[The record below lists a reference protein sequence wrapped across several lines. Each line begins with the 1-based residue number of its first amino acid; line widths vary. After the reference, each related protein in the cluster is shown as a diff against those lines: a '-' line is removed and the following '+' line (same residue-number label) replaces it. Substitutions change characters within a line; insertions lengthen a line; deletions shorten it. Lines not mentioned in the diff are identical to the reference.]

1 LNFCSISRSARLLF
15 LAAVLALAAAAAPP
29 AYGAAPQSEP
39 VGHPGQMIE
48 NLQASLR
55 IIESSMGTRE
65 LTKDEIDSFRQEVEF
80 VADSALRIRASA
92 MRKDEEQ
99 KRLLQALGPKPAES
113 EPPESPR
120 VADER
125 RRLEDSSAHYEGQ
138 IKSSNVLLARV
149 DALRARLSREEF
161 GALARILRR
170 RTESPLSP
178 ALVTKAVAGIPPGME
193 RFTDTVSAW
202 WQSVEFNR
210 NRFGVLVWWLVLLVV
225 GLGVV
230 LPTRNWLL
238 RRYGPD
244 HREESPS
251 FTRRFRVML
260 AVGLGNV
267 VLPVAGILGLYV
279 VFINGAAPTPGI
291 YLITSILT
299 VALCQFFLVTGL
311 AAAATSPGYPNWRIS
326 HFSNDSAVRLY
337 HSIRQFAGA
346 VVLLNVI
353 RIVLDD
359 LNGARRFGQV
369 LDANVIEGALPI
381 LFGAI
386 VVVTVALTV
395 LHILGKSNWRFVF
408 VDEEGKSGTRPP
420 GRLVRVFFFVAKLG
434 LLLGIVGALAGYV
447 NLGMFLTQRVVW
459 SLLLVAFAYL
469 LREFIAATC
478 RQAAGADSEIGS
490 LLHDTLGYTGA
501 GASRLMFWMM
511 LIVDLVLV
519 AAGIVALLL
528 FWGVQVSDIAN
539 TAYKL
544 FYGISVGNFT
554 FSLLDVSIS
563 LGVFVLLFVAVR
575 LFQNFLSKRVLAQ
588 TVLDVGVRD
597 ALTTSIG
604 YAGIIVAAFIAIST
618 LGVQLSQ
625 LALIFGALSVG
636 IGFGLQHVV
645 NNFISGLILLIYRP
659 IKSGDWIVVGPHQGY
674 VKKINVVATEL
685 QTFDNADVIIPN
697 SQLVTSE
704 VLNWTH
710 KSTVARVIIS
720 VGVAYDSDP
729 RRVRDLLLHCAEAR
743 KEVLR
748 SPAPA
753 VVFRDFGESALIF
766 ELRFF
771 IRQADYMLLTA
782 SDLRFDIT
790 DAFREAGIVIPFP
803 QRDIHIVAPGSAA
816 AEASAPPSAAV
827 DKPRRERSRRRKS
840 GAVEDGG
847 DGDGDGD

>member
-1 LNFCSISRSARLLF
+1 MTSRSTARCAGPLL
-15 LAAVLALAAAAAPP
+15 LAVILALAGAATIPSAH
-29 AYGAAPQSEP
+29 GAAPQSEP
-39 VGHPGQMIE
+39 VARPGVTIE

-55 IIESSMGTRE
+55 IIESTVGTRE
-65 LTKDEIDSFRQEVEF
+65 LTSDEIDSFRQEVEY

-92 MRKDEEQ
+92 MRHDEEE
-99 KRLLQALGPKPAES
+99 KRLLQALGPKPPES

-120 VADER
+120 VAAER
-125 RRLEDSSAHYEGQ
+125 QRLEDSTARYEGQ
-138 IKSSNVLLARV
+138 IKSSNLLLARV
-149 DALRARLSREEF
+149 DALRARLAREEF
-161 GALARILRR
+161 GALARILKR

-178 ALVTKAVAGIPPGME
+178 ALIRKAASNIPSGVE
-193 RFTDTVSAW
+193 RFTDTIAAW
-202 WQSVEFNR
+202 WQSVKFNR
-210 NRFGVLVWWLVLLVV
+210 KRFEVLVWWLVLLVV
-225 GLGVV
+225 GLGIV

-244 HREESPS
+244 HREENPS

-267 VLPVAGILGLYV
+267 VLPVASILGLYV
-279 VFINGAAPTPGI
+279 VFIQNAAPTPGM
-291 YLITSILT
+291 YLMTSILT

-326 HFSNDSAVRLY
+326 HFTDDSAVRL
-337 HSIRQFAGA
+337 HRSIRQFAGA

-353 RIVLDD
+353 RIVIDELSS
-359 LNGARRFGQV
+359 ARRFAQV
-369 LDANVIEGALPI
+369 LSAHVIEGALPT

-386 VVVTVALTV
+386 VTVAVALTV
-395 LHILGKSNWRFVF
+395 LHILGKNNWRFVF

-420 GRLVRVFFFVAKLG
+420 GRLVRVFFFIAKLG
-434 LLLGIVGALAGYV
+434 LVLGIAGALAGYV
-447 NLGMFLTQRVVW
+447 NLGMFLTQRIVW

-478 RQAAGADSEIGS
+478 RQAAGADSEISS
-490 LLHDTLGYTGA
+490 LLHDTLGYAGA
-501 GASRLMFWMM
+501 VASRLMFWVM
-511 LIVDLVLV
+511 LIVDLALV
-519 AAGIVALLL
+519 AAVIVALLL
-528 FWGVQVSDIAN
+528 FWGVQASDIGN

-554 FSLLDVSIS
+554 FSLLDVAVS
-563 LGVFVLLFVAVR
+563 LGVFIILFVTVR

-588 TVLDVGVRD
+588 TVPDVGVRD
-597 ALTTSIG
+597 ALTTSVG
-604 YAGIIVAAFIAIST
+604 YAGIIVAAVIAIST

-645 NNFISGLILLIYRP
+645 NNFISGIILLIYRP
-659 IKSGDWIVVGPHQGY
+659 IKAGDWIVVGQHQGY

-710 KSTVARVIIS
+710 KSTVARVILA

-729 RRVRDLLLHCAEAR
+729 RRVRDILLRCAEAR

-753 VVFRDFGESALIF
+753 VVFRDFGDSALNF

-803 QRDIHIVAPGSAA
+803 QRDIHIVAPDSAVA
-816 AEASAPPSAAV
+816 ATVTPAATAGKPAP
-827 DKPRRERSRRRKS
+827 ERSRRRRS
-840 GAVEDGG
+840 GAAEDGG
-847 DGDGDGD
+847 DGDGT